1 MPCDYIYTHVKFL
14 QLIEKNTEEVLYR
27 LQAWN
32 QSVNYYE
39 CAICKLSIKV
49 CMRIQSLFYFNLLST
64 WAKAKW
70 KRVEKEGTYQ
80 KVSFLVVHVT
90 DLNFLT
96 FAFNSYHSS
105 LFPFHVLFLWLA
117 HIVYIIFIWCNQR
130 NKNLFALLGFVII
143 IYF

>member
-14 QLIEKNTEEVLYR
+14 QLIEKKNTEEVLYR

-64 WAKAKW
+64 
-70 KRVEKEGTYQ
+70 
-80 KVSFLVVHVT
+80 
-90 DLNFLT
+90 
-96 FAFNSYHSS
+96 
-105 LFPFHVLFLWLA
+105 
-117 HIVYIIFIWCNQR
+117 
-130 NKNLFALLGFVII
+130 
-143 IYF
+143 